1 QMGQVTA
8 NYQDDKGN
16 ELADPVVQVLKVGS
30 TYKTEQKKIVGY
42 KFVKTTGEPATG
54 TVGAVTAAGASAQ
67 KAKFS
72 DTAKSTATAAG
83 QTVNYIYSKIPAP
96 VDPDKP
102 TTITTITKTI
112 TKYLPKTGEQQL
124 AVLGIVGVLVLAT
137 AAYLKFRK
145 KA

>member
-16 ELADPVVQVLKVGS
+16 KLADSEVQVLKVGS
-30 TYKTEQKKIVGY
+30 TYKTEQKKIAGY
-42 KFVKTTGEPATG
+42 KFVKTTGDPVTG
-54 TVGAVTAAGASAQ
+54 KVKAVAVGASTQ
-67 KAKFS
+67 KAKMK
-72 DTAKSTATAAG
+72 AEAMEAATTTGG